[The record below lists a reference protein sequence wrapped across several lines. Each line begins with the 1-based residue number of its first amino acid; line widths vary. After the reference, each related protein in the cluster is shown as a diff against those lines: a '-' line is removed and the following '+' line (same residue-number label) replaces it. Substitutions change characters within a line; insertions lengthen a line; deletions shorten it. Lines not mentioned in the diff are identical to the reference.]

1 MTEYMLMFSLGP
13 VQPFISQA
21 RKTRD
26 LWLGSYLFSWL
37 MYAAMQGIEKTA
49 TKFVFP
55 SNRCI
60 TSDISNLPNKYIAI
74 FKTLE
79 GAQAVAEKSKTQLE
93 KCWEMLQQEV
103 WDAVLQRFGTSETKK
118 IWSRQTD
125 PTRCFEVNWVIVQRL
140 PEEKYGSWL
149 GRTLEALDA
158 RKQLRDFTPQDEPGE
173 KSTISGEREA
183 LRGDGIDRSQIRE
196 FWRQLATGH
205 LSSNDISQD
214 GSERLDAIDTIK
226 RFAIRS
232 STLKEYLKTRDFPST
247 SSIATASFVERL
259 LQEQDKLPALQDWL
273 NATGGK
279 LAIMS
284 PKTIP
289 YLRNLADEHRLSLE
303 ILRRD
308 GDLYFSTAFT
318 SDRLRKDYWVID
330 PTEAEVMVEQGIHA
344 LSLLL
349 KAADNLRISRPRPY
363 YAIIQMDGD
372 RMGRLLG
379 KVESPEDHTELSK
392 ALSDFSRNV
401 QERYPGR
408 LVYAGGDD
416 VLAFAPLARDVGTDE
431 REPVTNILDL
441 ADQLQTHYCGEV
453 RASLRDE
460 EQKKNVSA
468 SVGIAIANHL
478 TPLSFVRQAVNQA
491 EKLAK
496 NRYGRNALVITVIRA
511 SGAQTRVGCRWHY
524 DNLDEDAQPIP
535 LFSRFYQL
543 FKQELLSPKCV
554 HILLAEASTL
564 VWLEDREAQA
574 SEIKRVLK
582 RHLGQLNNE
591 QASST
596 EQQLTDKQREVLEKE
611 MEQLGKR
618 LSELARAMDI
628 THPHP
633 ETTEL
638 YEDKLRYGLIEILG
652 WLLVMAFLAQE
663 RHDL

>member
-37 MYAAMQGIEKTA
+37 MHAAMQGIEKTA
-49 TKFVFP
+49 IKFVFP
-55 SNRCI
+55 SDQAVRH
-60 TSDISNLPNKYIAI
+60 DISNLPNKYIAI

-79 GAQAVAEKSKTQLE
+79 EAQAAAEKSKTQLE

-103 WDAVLQRFGTSETKK
+103 WGAILERSETLETKK

-125 PTRCFEVNWVIVQRL
+125 PTRCFEINWVIVQRA

-149 GRTLEALDA
+149 GRTLAVLDA
-158 RKQLRDFTPQDEPGE
+158 RKYLRDFTAQDEPGE

-183 LRGDGIDRSQIRE
+183 LRGNRDDRSQIRE
-196 FWRQLATGH
+196 FWRQLATGR

-226 RFAIRS
+226 RFAIHS
-232 STLKEYLKTRDFPST
+232 STLKEYLKTGDFPST

-259 LQEQDKLPALQDWL
+259 LQEQNKLSALQDWL
-273 NATGGK
+273 NATRDK

-284 PKTIP
+284 PETIP
-289 YLRNLADEHRLSLE
+289 YLRNLAGEHELSLA
-303 ILRRD
+303 ILERD
-308 GDLYFSTAFT
+308 GDLYFSSTFT
-318 SDRLRKDYWVID
+318 SDRLRKDYWVIA
-330 PTEAEVMVEQGIHA
+330 PTEAEAKVIEGRQA
-344 LSLLL
+344 LNLLL
-349 KAADNLRISRPRPY
+349 KATDNLRIPRPRPY
-363 YAIIQMDGD
+363 YAVIQMDGD

-392 ALSDFSRNV
+392 ALSDFSLDVAPSLV
-401 QERYPGR
+401 QKRYPGR
-408 LVYAGGDD
+408 LAYAGGDD
-416 VLAFAPLARDVGTDE
+416 VLAFAPLARDVSADE
-431 REPVTNILDL
+431 CEPIANILDL
-441 ADQLQTHYCGEV
+441 ADRLQIDYCEKV
-453 RASLRDE
+453 RASLRNE
-460 EQKKNVSA
+460 EQKKDVSA

-478 TPLSFVRQAVNQA
+478 TPLSFVRQAANQA

-496 NRYGRNALVITVIRA
+496 NRYGRNALVMTVIRA

-524 DNLDEDAQPIP
+524 DNLNEDAQPIP

-564 VWLEDREAQA
+564 VWLEDREAQS

-582 RHLGQLNNE
+582 
-591 QASST
+591 
-596 EQQLTDKQREVLEKE
+596 
-611 MEQLGKR
+611 
-618 LSELARAMDI
+618 
-628 THPHP
+628 
-633 ETTEL
+633 
-638 YEDKLRYGLIEILG
+638 
-652 WLLVMAFLAQE
+652 
-663 RHDL
+663 